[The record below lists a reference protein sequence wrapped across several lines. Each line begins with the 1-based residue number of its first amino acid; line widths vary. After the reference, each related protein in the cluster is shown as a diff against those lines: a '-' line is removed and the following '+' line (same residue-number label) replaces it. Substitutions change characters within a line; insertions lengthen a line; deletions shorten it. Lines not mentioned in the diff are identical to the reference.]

1 MCQKALAVLAI
12 LNYFSLIS
20 FGQGEGPGANKVN
33 TIYLEFAGTGRAPLS
48 INYDIVELRHSGF
61 MASITLGL
69 GYCPIRDL
77 KPILG
82 IPLTLNFSMGKTR
95 HFLELGS
102 GITYNS
108 GIVQAEWQYS
118 DGFPYSGSSGSNSES
133 LKALYW
139 TFRAGYKYQRPE
151 GGLFFRIGFT
161 PMLRVKTYSNL
172 TDDRDLVPAFGLGL
186 GYTF

>member
-1 MCQKALAVLAI
+1 MNQKALAI
-12 LNYFSLIS
+12 LVELFCLSLIS
-20 FGQGEGPGANKVN
+20 FGQGEGAGANKVN
-33 TIYLEFAGTGRAPLS
+33 TLYLEFAGTGGAPLS
-48 INYDIVELRHSGF
+48 INYDRVVLRHSGY
-61 MASITLGL
+61 MASITTGL
-69 GYCPIRDL
+69 GYCPIRDM

-82 IPLTLNFSMGKTR
+82 VPFTLNLSVGKTK

-118 DGFPYSGSSGSNSES
+118 DGFPSTGSSGRNSES

-172 TDDRDLVPAFGLGL
+172 TDDRDLVPAFGLGM
-186 GYTF
+186 GHTF

>member
-1 MCQKALAVLAI
+1 MKQKTLAI
-12 LNYFSLIS
+12 LVLLLCINPTA
-20 FGQGEGPGANKVN
+20 FGQVEGTGAIKTN
-33 TIYLEFAGTGRAPLS
+33 TIYLEFAGTGGAPLS
-48 INYDIVELRHSGF
+48 INYDMVVLRHSGF
-61 MASITLGL
+61 MASITTGL
-69 GYCPIRDL
+69 GYCPIRDM

-82 IPLTLNFSMGKTR
+82 IPLTLNLSLGKTR

-108 GIVQAEWQYS
+108 GIVQAEWDYS
-118 DGFPYSGSSGSNSES
+118 DGFPSSGPSGSNSES

-151 GGLFFRIGFT
+151 GGLFIRIGFT

-172 TDDRDLVPAFGLGL
+172 TDNRDLLPAFGLGL
-186 GYTF
+186 GYTL